1 MLPNKTGSWCWCPPS
16 HSSFS
21 TNDSRNLSTV
31 GKVVSENEE
40 TETVRTMLKEGWLL
54 KRKAGFTGISVYVFL
69 FSLGLFCLF
78 V

>member
-1 MLPNKTGSWCWCPPS
+1 M
-16 HSSFS
+16 
-21 TNDSRNLSTV
+21 

-78 V
+78 K